1 MFSTY
6 VGHIQWINKTKQ
18 KKKKKSTLQI
28 NKTLLMET
36 SLSLPYLFSN

>member
-18 KKKKKSTLQI
+18 KKKKSTLQI
-28 NKTLLMET
+28 NKSLLMET

>member
-1 MFSTY
+1 MLDIFNGLTK
-6 VGHIQWINKTKQ
+6 QNKTK